1 MSETIWWGEDSYWS
15 EALDNIEKLLQ
26 GDNSLVIIDLA
37 KIDAVMF
44 NAEGPAYRLLE
55 AMKSVLEH
63 ESYDGYRGAP
73 RLIYALLR
81 QLRQISEKGE

>member
-15 EALDNIEKLLQ
+15 EALDNIEKLRQ
-26 GDNSLVIIDLA
+26 EDINLVTIDLE

-73 RLIYALLR
+73 RLIYALLW
-81 QLRQISEKGE
+81 QLKQISEKG